1 MLASS
6 RIASIFN
13 LIRYYEIHLITFYPD
28 KDKLLDYQFVDTVAT
43 PEDVQDGKKFIP
55 VEES

>member
-13 LIRYYEIHLITFYPD
+13 LIRYYEIHLITFYPN
-28 KDKLLDYQFVDTVAT
+28 KYILALYFNLLIVLNMNSVIGTR
-43 PEDVQDGKKFIP
+43 
-55 VEES
+55 